1 MDLVGLL
8 PGAGVTGKASKLSK
22 FLKPVAYIV
31 SSAMGVYGLNEAKE
45 SLDKIISDPKSVDA
59 QDIQNLAAGM

>member
-1 MDLVGLL
+1 
-8 PGAGVTGKASKLSK
+8 
-22 FLKPVAYIV
+22 
-31 SSAMGVYGLNEAKE
+31 MGVYGLNEAKE